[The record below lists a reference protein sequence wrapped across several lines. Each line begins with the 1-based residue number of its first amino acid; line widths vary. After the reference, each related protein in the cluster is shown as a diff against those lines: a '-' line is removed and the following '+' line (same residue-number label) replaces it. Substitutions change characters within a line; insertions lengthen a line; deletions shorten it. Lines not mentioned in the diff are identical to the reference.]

1 MMTAT
6 MLATAAT
13 TRDDALAYGTG
24 GWKDCE
30 PICDS
35 LKNGRAEQL
44 AMQEE
49 MMRSMGRGASASEG
63 EGEGESKRERER
75 RAERERARGG
85 K

>member
-49 MMRSMGRGASASEG
+49 MMRSMGRDASASEG
-63 EGEGESKRERER
+63 KGESKRERER